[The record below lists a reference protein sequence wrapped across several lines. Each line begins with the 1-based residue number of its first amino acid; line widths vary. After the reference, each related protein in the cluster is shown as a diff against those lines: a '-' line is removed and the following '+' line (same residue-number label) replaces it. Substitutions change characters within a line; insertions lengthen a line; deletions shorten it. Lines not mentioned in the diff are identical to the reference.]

1 MLCVSVRV
9 TVCVH
14 AFVHVS
20 AYIDPYMYS
29 AGSKAAFVDL
39 HAEADPGYCQG
50 GRRGQDSR

>member
-1 MLCVSVRV
+1 MLGVSVRV

-20 AYIDPYMYS
+20 AYIDLYMYS